1 MGSEHVK
8 RSKQLIKTS
17 EIKEQYNAQKDLYKS
32 LFIKL
37 KEAKSQVIDEAAKHL
52 HDKAFQKIDCRTCA
66 NCCKTAGPLLVQE
79 DINRLSQHLDLSA
92 GDFIQR
98 YLEMDEDGDFVFVGK
113 PCPFLQS
120 DDLCS
125 IYEIRPKAC
134 REYPHTNRKLFRDL
148 EDIHLAN
155 AAICPA
161 VQDVLENLD
170 QLEGQGKLGA
180 K

>member
-17 EIKEQYNAQKDLYKS
+17 EIKERYKANKNLYKS
-32 LFIKL
+32 LFLKL
-37 KEAKSQVIDEAAKHL
+37 QGIKSQVIDEAAKGL
-52 HDKAFQKIDCRTCA
+52 HEKAFQKIDCRTCA

-79 DINRLSQHLDLSA
+79 DIYRLSEHLNLSA
-92 GDFIQR
+92 GDFIQQ

-148 EDIHLAN
+148 EGVHLAN

-161 VQDVLENLD
+161 VQEVLENLD
-170 QLEGQGKLGA
+170 RLVIQGK
-180 K
+180 